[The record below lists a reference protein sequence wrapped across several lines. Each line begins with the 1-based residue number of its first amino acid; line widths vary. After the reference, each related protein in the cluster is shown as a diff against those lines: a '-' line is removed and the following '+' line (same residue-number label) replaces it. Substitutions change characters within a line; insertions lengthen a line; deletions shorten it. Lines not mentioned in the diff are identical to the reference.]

1 MSWSDKYKRSI
12 DCNNPRGFSQ
22 RAHCQGL
29 KKKEDE
35 AKHSEAMP
43 KLSQHGSWD
52 PALEQRAR
60 SAMEFRF
67 AEDSDAFDYALCQR
81 PDSSFYGI
89 ADGKRCIKGRGPIA
103 RNDALRTLAKKGV
116 PREILGKVARIKD
129 EKKFDKTVEAL
140 STGRKKQAGGPA
152 VKPLT
157 KTPTLEAQKAPKG
170 GVDAAA
176 KRKGETMPAGRDE
189 KRAKIAERRAEL
201 KKKLKEKEP
210 EKKPVEDR
218 KAAMEAAPK
227 KAKERV
233 ASLPPGQ
240 KTSTQN
246 LIEQLFPGQNGTP
259 DPGDIKAKQ
268 KVYAELEKRWGA
280 EKAERMIRTVAPL
293 LGTAAPS
300 QRALS
305 STLRPEE
312 VQAMQNKDI
321 QKKLREGYDDPSKLI
336 GGRFEYNKQTKRLDF
351 VPNDGNGQI
360 IEMKLKDIDDDMAW
374 AYYKLAP
381 ASFRKTIDGSGK
393 PKEKAFM
400 GYDEDGNPVHG
411 SKSANDARRLHLTK
425 LWMAQGGR
433 DAYTGLPLTFANAD
447 LEHIVPMEKLGKRAE
462 SPNNWVWVSNSA
474 NQTKRG
480 MAMNEFLDGKGPAKQ
495 VDRFNGVNNITDLA
509 RWGQYAARQSEA
521 AVSKKAAGASLKT
534 GASEVLAKLK
544 ADNDTRESTIAMY
557 RGETAAKNKLDKVL
571 KYIADLD
578 PAVSSQQGFRRE
590 TPYKNEK
597 GEPMRNNAK
606 GIMLGQANFDVGQV
620 KGKMTMAEWS
630 VREWPNLTGSQ
641 RARAAS
647 IWEEVVQDWSENG
660 KRNGWANNWMAQE
673 FARRATEILE

>member
-1 MSWSDKYKRSI
+1 MRS
-12 DCNNPRGFSQ
+12 R
-22 RAHCQGL
+22 
-29 KKKEDE
+29 
-35 AKHSEAMP
+35 
-43 KLSQHGSWD
+43 LSQHGNWD
-52 PALEQRAR
+52 VETEMNAR
-60 SAMEFRF
+60 EVMAHRF
-67 AEDSDAFDYALCQR
+67 SESSDAYDFALCAR
-81 PDSSFYGI
+81 HRDGSIYGI
-89 ADGKRCIKGRGPIA
+89 ADGKQCRVGRPVT
-103 RNDALRTLAKKGV
+103 RTDALKTLAKQGI
-116 PREILGKVARIKD
+116 PREVLGKIARVKD
-129 EKKFDKTVEAL
+129 DKEFGKAVQAISL
-140 STGRKKQAGGPA
+140 GRKKPAGAIKA
-152 VKPLT
+152 VKP
-157 KTPTLEAQKAPKG
+157 ASAPNIKSPGPRTEGGAASSKKG
-170 GVDAAA
+170 IAKKDAREEKLA
-176 KRKGETMPAGRDE
+176 KIAEL
-189 KRAKIAERRAEL
+189 RAKIAQRR
-201 KKKLKEKEP
+201 KEQGKE
-210 EKKPVEDR
+210 EQKKPVEQQKTEAR
-218 KAAMEAAPK
+218 KKNMKAAATEPK
-227 KAKERV
+227 KRISTV
-233 ASLPPGQ
+233 PNGQ
-240 KTSTQN
+240 KTGTQL
-246 LIEQLFPGQNGTP
+246 LIEELFPGVNGAP

-312 VQAMQNKDI
+312 AQAMQNKDI

-351 VPNDGNGQI
+351 VPNDGKGQI
-360 IEMKLKDIDDDMAW
+360 IEMKWKDIDDDMAW

-673 FARRATEILE
+673 FARRASEIMG

>member
-1 MSWSDKYKRSI
+1 MT
-12 DCNNPRGFSQ
+12 
-22 RAHCQGL
+22 A
-29 KKKEDE
+29 
-35 AKHSEAMP
+35 P
-43 KLSQHGSWD
+43 KLSQHGGWD
-52 PALEQRAR
+52 PSLEIRLRDVMEAR
-60 SAMEFRF
+60 FGEF
-67 AEDSDAFDYALCQR
+67 DGDAFDFALCQR
-81 PDSSFYGI
+81 PDTSVYGI
-89 ADGKRCIKGRGPIA
+89 ADGKQCRKGRPIT
-103 RNDALRTLAKKGV
+103 RNDALRSLAKKGV
-116 PREILGKVARIKD
+116 PREMLGKLARIKDDKEFGKVAR
-129 EKKFDKTVEAL
+129 AL
-140 STGRKKQAGGPA
+140 DTGRKKPTGSI
-152 VKPLT
+152 VKPI
-157 KTPTLEAQKAPKG
+157 KPGAPTIDKKGPKG

-176 KRKGETMPAGRDE
+176 KRKGDATAEGRAD
-189 KRAKIAERRAEL
+189 KQARIAKLRAEL
-201 KKKLKEKEP
+201 KARQKEKEAKQEP
-210 EKKPVEDR
+210 KK
-218 KAAMEAAPK
+218 EAAKPKQEEPK
-227 KAKERV
+227 KQTAQSKSTPNMQAK
-233 ASLPPGQ
+233 ASTLPPGQ
-240 KTSTQN
+240 KTSVQA
-246 LIEQLFPGQNGTP
+246 LIEQLFPGENGAP

-268 KVYAELEKRWGA
+268 KVYNELEKRWGA

-321 QKKLREGYDDPSKLI
+321 QRKLREGYDDPSKLI

-351 VPNDGNGQI
+351 VPNDGKGQI
-360 IEMKLKDIDDDMAW
+360 IPMKWKDIDDDMAW

-400 GYDEDGNPVHG
+400 GYDENGNPVHG

-462 SPNNWVWVSNSA
+462 SPNNWVWTSNSA

-480 MAMNEFLDGKGPAKQ
+480 MAMSEFLDGKGPAKQ

-521 AVSKKAAGASLKT
+521 ATSKKAAGASLKT
-534 GASEVLAKLK
+534 GAAEVLAKLK

-620 KGKMTMAEWS
+620 KGKMTMAEWA
-630 VREWPNLTGSQ
+630 VREWPNLSGSQ
-641 RARAAS
+641 RARAANL
-647 IWEEVVQDWSENG
+647 WEDIVQDWSENG

-673 FARRATEILE
+673 FARRAPEILE

>member
-1 MSWSDKYKRSI
+1 MRS
-12 DCNNPRGFSQ
+12 R
-22 RAHCQGL
+22 
-29 KKKEDE
+29 
-35 AKHSEAMP
+35 
-43 KLSQHGSWD
+43 LSQHGNWD
-52 PALEQRAR
+52 VETEMNAR
-60 SAMEFRF
+60 EVMAHRF
-67 AEDSDAFDYALCQR
+67 SESSDAYDFALCAR
-81 PDSSFYGI
+81 HRDGSIYGI
-89 ADGKRCIKGRGPIA
+89 ADGKQCRVGRPVT
-103 RNDALRTLAKKGV
+103 RTDALKTLAKQGI
-116 PREILGKVARIKD
+116 PREVLGKIARVKD
-129 EKKFDKTVEAL
+129 DKEFGKAVQAISL
-140 STGRKKQAGGPA
+140 GRKKPAGAIKA
-152 VKPLT
+152 VKP
-157 KTPTLEAQKAPKG
+157 ASAPNIKSPGPRTEGGAASSKKG
-170 GVDAAA
+170 IAKKDAREEKLA
-176 KRKGETMPAGRDE
+176 KIAEL
-189 KRAKIAERRAEL
+189 RAKIAQRR
-201 KKKLKEKEP
+201 KEQGKE
-210 EKKPVEDR
+210 EQKKPVEQQKTEAR
-218 KAAMEAAPK
+218 KKNMKAAATEPK
-227 KAKERV
+227 KRISTV
-233 ASLPPGQ
+233 PNGQ
-240 KTSTQN
+240 KTGTQL
-246 LIEQLFPGQNGTP
+246 LIEELFPGVNGAP

-312 VQAMQNKDI
+312 AQAMQNKDI

-351 VPNDGNGQI
+351 VPNDGKGQI
-360 IEMKLKDIDDDMAW
+360 IEMKWKDIDDDMAW

-433 DAYTGLPLTFANAD
+433 DAYTGFPLTFANAD

-673 FARRATEILE
+673 FARRASEIMG

>member
-1 MSWSDKYKRSI
+1 MKSNLSQYGGWSRD
-12 DCNNPRGFSQ
+12 
-22 RAHCQGL
+22 L
-29 KKKEDE
+29 E
-35 AKHSEAMP
+35 AKVREAME
-43 KLSQHGSWD
+43 LRFS
-52 PALEQRAR
+52 E
-60 SAMEFRF
+60 ME
-67 AEDSDAFDYALCQR
+67 DAFDFALCQR
-81 PDSSFYGI
+81 PDSSVYGI
-89 ADGKRCIKGRGPIA
+89 ADGKRCIKGRPIT
-103 RNDALRTLAKKGV
+103 RNDALRSLAKKGV
-116 PREILGKVARIKD
+116 PRAILGKLVRIKDDKEFGKVAR
-129 EKKFDKTVEAL
+129 AL
-140 STGRKKQAGGPA
+140 DTGRRKPTGAAVTP
-152 VKPLT
+152 VKPGAPKIAPKDT
-157 KTPTLEAQKAPKG
+157 PKG

-176 KRKGETMPAGRDE
+176 KRKVAAGPDG
-189 KRAKIAERRAEL
+189 KAKKQAKIAQRRAEL
-201 KKKLKEKEP
+201 KAKLKDQKKP
-210 EKKPVEDR
+210 EEKPVEQQKAEAQKANM
-218 KAAMEAAPK
+218 KAAAKEPK
-227 KAKERV
+227 KRISTV
-233 ASLPPGQ
+233 PGDS
-240 KTSTQN
+240 KTQTQL
-246 LIEQLFPGQNGTP
+246 LIEQLFPGTNGAP

-268 KVYAELEKRWGA
+268 KVYSELEKRWGA

-293 LGTAAPS
+293 IGLAAPS

-321 QKKLREGYDDPSKLI
+321 QKKLREGYNDPSKLI
-336 GGRFEYNKQTKRLDF
+336 GGRFEYNKDTKRLDF
-351 VPNDGNGQI
+351 IPNDGKGQVI
-360 IEMKLKDIDDDMAW
+360 PMKWKDIDDDMAW

-480 MAMNEFLDGKGPAKQ
+480 MSMDAFLDGKGPAKQ

-509 RWGQYAARQSEA
+509 RWGQYSARQAEA

-534 GASEVLAKLK
+534 GAQEVLNKLR
-544 ADNDTRESTIAMY
+544 ADNDTRESTIATY

-578 PAVSSQQGFRRE
+578 PAVASQQGFRRE

-620 KGKMTMAEWS
+620 KGKMTMAEWT

-660 KRNGWANNWMAQE
+660 KKNGWANNWMAQE